1 MDARCQPAIDASD
14 HDPDDGDDGLTVRFF
29 FQPGSPND
37 TPRHHGAA
45 AESQQAARHPFEG
58 RLTLR
63 RAARRRRAT
72 LTPPA

>member
-45 AESQQAARHPFEG
+45 AESQ
-58 RLTLR
+58 
-63 RAARRRRAT
+63 
-72 LTPPA
+72 